1 MFSDVLS
8 IFLLFYLFQMFYFY
22 KNVKIEFLS
31 FFLSKTG
38 DAERENTNAK
48 SIICGFMNEQK

>member
-8 IFLLFYLFQMFYFY
+8 IFSLLSVPNVFFY

-48 SIICGFMNEQK
+48 SIICGFMNEKK